1 MKINYCCTYWGC
13 EQDTPKAFVDK
24 VLTAGYEGIEISLP
38 PATETFTHLFLKEL
52 DAIRKNKP
60 DFIFIAQHLTT
71 PGTDTV
77 GQYIRKMEKNLLK
90 LCRYNPTF
98 INSHTGKDFYSFDEN
113 CSVLEAVSNISQKT
127 GVRILHETHR
137 GRFSFHAATLLPYLQ
152 KFPQLELVGDLSHFC
167 TVSESLLA
175 DQQHILELIIPH
187 IKHLHARVGHQQ
199 GPQVNNPFAP
209 EWQEHVAVFLAWW
222 KQIISHREHADNA
235 LFTITP
241 EFGPAPYMPAMPF
254 TQEPLSNQ
262 WELNCSMKEYLLNQ
276 LKSYEN

>member
-1 MKINYCCTYWGC
+1 LKINYCCTYWGC
-13 EQDTPKAFVDK
+13 EQDSPNVFVDK
-24 VLTAGYEGIEISLP
+24 VLAAGYEGIEISLP
-38 PATETFTHLFLKEL
+38 PTPETFTPHFLKEL
-52 DAIRKNKP
+52 EGIRLNKP
-60 DFIFIAQHLTT
+60 NFIFIAQHLTS

-77 GQYIRKMEKNLLK
+77 EQYIRKMEKNLLE
-90 LCRYNPTF
+90 LTSYNPTF

-113 CSVLEAVSNISQKT
+113 CSVIEAALNISQKT

-137 GRFSFHAATLLPYLQ
+137 GRFSYHAASLLPYLQ
-152 KFPQLELVGDLSHFC
+152 KFPELELVGDLSHFC

-175 DQQHILELIIPH
+175 DQQHILQEIIPH
-187 IKHLHARVGHQQ
+187 IAHLHARVGHEQ

-209 EWQEHVAVFLAWW
+209 EWQEHLAVFLAWW
-222 KQIISHREHADNA
+222 KEIINHRKNTSKE

-262 WELNCSMKEYLLNQ
+262 WELNCTMKDYLINQ
-276 LKSYEN
+276 LN

>member
-13 EQDTPKAFVDK
+13 EQDSPNVFVDK
-24 VLTAGYEGIEISLP
+24 VLAAGYEGIEISLP
-38 PATETFTHLFLKEL
+38 PTPETFTPHFLKEL
-52 DAIRKNKP
+52 EGIRLNKP
-60 DFIFIAQHLTT
+60 NFIFIAQHLTS

-77 GQYIRKMEKNLLK
+77 EQYIRKMEKNLLE
-90 LCRYNPTF
+90 LTSYNPTF

-113 CSVLEAVSNISQKT
+113 CSVIEAALNISQKT

-137 GRFSFHAATLLPYLQ
+137 GRFSYHAASLLPYLQ
-152 KFPQLELVGDLSHFC
+152 KFPELELVGDLSHFC

-175 DQQHILELIIPH
+175 DQQHILQEIIPH
-187 IKHLHARVGHQQ
+187 MAHLHARVGHEQ

-209 EWQEHVAVFLAWW
+209 EWQEHLAVFLAWW
-222 KQIISHREHADNA
+222 KEIINHRKNTSKEF
-235 LFTITP
+235 FTITP

-262 WELNCSMKEYLLNQ
+262 WELNCTMKDYLINQ
-276 LKSYEN
+276 LN

>member
-1 MKINYCCTYWGC
+1 LKINYCCTYWGC
-13 EQDTPKAFVDK
+13 EQYSPNVFVDK
-24 VLTAGYEGIEISLP
+24 VLAAGYEGIEISLP
-38 PATETFTHLFLKEL
+38 PTPETFTPHFLKEL
-52 DAIRKNKP
+52 DAIKLNKP
-60 DFIFIAQHLTT
+60 NFIYIAQHLTS

-77 GQYIRKMEKNLLK
+77 EQYIRNMEKNLLE
-90 LCRYNPTF
+90 LTSYNPIF

-113 CSVLEAVSNISQKT
+113 CSVIEAALNISQKT

-137 GRFSFHAATLLPYLQ
+137 GRFSYHAASLLPYLQ
-152 KFPQLELVGDLSHFC
+152 KFPELELVGDLSHFC

-175 DQQHILELIIPH
+175 DQQHILQEIIPH
-187 IKHLHARVGHQQ
+187 MAHLHARVGHEQ

-209 EWQEHVAVFLAWW
+209 EWQEHLAVFLAWW
-222 KQIISHREHADNA
+222 KQIINHNKATENE

-262 WELNCSMKEYLLNQ
+262 WELNCTMKDYLINQ
-276 LKSYEN
+276 LN

>member
-1 MKINYCCTYWGC
+1 M
-13 EQDTPKAFVDK
+13 A
-24 VLTAGYEGIEISLP
+24 AGYEGIEISLP
-38 PATETFTHLFLKEL
+38 PTPETFTPHFLKEL
-52 DAIRKNKP
+52 EGIRLNKP
-60 DFIFIAQHLTT
+60 NFIFIAQHLTS

-77 GQYIRKMEKNLLK
+77 EQYIRKMEKNLLE
-90 LCRYNPTF
+90 LTSYNPTF

-137 GRFSFHAATLLPYLQ
+137 GRFSYHAASLLPYLQ
-152 KFPQLELVGDLSHFC
+152 KFPELELIGDLSHFC

-175 DQQHILELIIPH
+175 DQQHILQEIIPH
-187 IKHLHARVGHQQ
+187 MAHLHARVGHEQ

-209 EWQEHVAVFLAWW
+209 EWQEHLAVFLAWW
-222 KQIISHREHADNA
+222 KQIINHNKATGNE

-262 WELNCSMKEYLLNQ
+262 WELNCTMKDYLINQ
-276 LKSYEN
+276 LN

>member
-13 EQDTPKAFVDK
+13 EQDSPNVFVDK
-24 VLTAGYEGIEISLP
+24 VLAAGYEGIEISLP
-38 PATETFTHLFLKEL
+38 PSPETFTPHFLKEL
-52 DAIRKNKP
+52 EGIRLNKP
-60 DFIFIAQHLTT
+60 NFIFIAQHLTS

-77 GQYIRKMEKNLLK
+77 EQYILKMEKNLLE
-90 LCRYNPTF
+90 LTSYNPTF

-113 CSVLEAVSNISQKT
+113 CSVIEAALNISQKT

-137 GRFSFHAATLLPYLQ
+137 GRFSYHAASLHTYLQ
-152 KFPQLELVGDLSHFC
+152 KFPELELVGDLSHFC

-175 DQQHILELIIPH
+175 DQQHILQEIIPH
-187 IKHLHARVGHQQ
+187 MAHLHARVGHEQ

-209 EWQEHVAVFLAWW
+209 EWQEHLAVFLAWW
-222 KQIISHREHADNA
+222 KEIINHRKNTSKE

-262 WELNCSMKEYLLNQ
+262 WELNCTMKDYLINQ
-276 LKSYEN
+276 LN

>member
-13 EQDTPKAFVDK
+13 EQDSPNVFVDK
-24 VLTAGYEGIEISLP
+24 VLAAGYEGIEISLP
-38 PATETFTHLFLKEL
+38 PSPETFTPHFLKEL
-52 DAIRKNKP
+52 EGIRLNKP
-60 DFIFIAQHLTT
+60 NFIFIAQHLTS

-77 GQYIRKMEKNLLK
+77 EQYILKMEKNLLG
-90 LCRYNPTF
+90 LTSYNPTF

-113 CSVLEAVSNISQKT
+113 CSVIEAALNISQKT

-137 GRFSFHAATLLPYLQ
+137 GRFSYHAASLHPYLQ
-152 KFPQLELVGDLSHFC
+152 KFPELELVGDLSHFC

-175 DQQHILELIIPH
+175 DQQHILQEIIPH
-187 IKHLHARVGHQQ
+187 MAHLHARVGHEQ

-209 EWQEHVAVFLAWW
+209 EWQEHLAVFLAWW
-222 KQIISHREHADNA
+222 KEIINHRKNTSKE

-262 WELNCSMKEYLLNQ
+262 WELNCTMKDYLINQ
-276 LKSYEN
+276 LN

>member
-13 EQDTPKAFVDK
+13 EQDSPNVFVDK
-24 VLTAGYEGIEISLP
+24 VLAAGYEGIEISLP
-38 PATETFTHLFLKEL
+38 PTPETFTPHFLKEL
-52 DAIRKNKP
+52 EGIRLNKP
-60 DFIFIAQHLTT
+60 NFIFIAQHLTS

-77 GQYIRKMEKNLLK
+77 EQYIRKMEKNLLE
-90 LCRYNPTF
+90 LTSYNPTF

-113 CSVLEAVSNISQKT
+113 CSVIEAALNISQKT

-137 GRFSFHAATLLPYLQ
+137 GRFSYHAASLLPYLQ
-152 KFPQLELVGDLSHFC
+152 KFPELELVGDLSHFC

-175 DQQHILELIIPH
+175 DQQHILQEIIPH
-187 IKHLHARVGHQQ
+187 MAHLHARVGHEQ

-209 EWQEHVAVFLAWW
+209 EWQEHLAVFLAWW
-222 KQIISHREHADNA
+222 KEIINHRKNTSKE

-262 WELNCSMKEYLLNQ
+262 WELNCTMKDYLINQ
-276 LKSYEN
+276 LN

>member
-13 EQDTPKAFVDK
+13 EQDSPNVFVDK
-24 VLTAGYEGIEISLP
+24 VLAAGYEGIEISLP
-38 PATETFTHLFLKEL
+38 PTPETFTPHFLKEL
-52 DAIRKNKP
+52 EGIRLNKP
-60 DFIFIAQHLTT
+60 NFIFIAQHLTS

-77 GQYIRKMEKNLLK
+77 EQYIRKMEKNLLE
-90 LCRYNPTF
+90 LTSYNPTF

-113 CSVLEAVSNISQKT
+113 CSVLEAALNISQKT

-137 GRFSFHAATLLPYLQ
+137 GRFSYHAASLLPYLQ
-152 KFPQLELVGDLSHFC
+152 KFPELELVGDLSHFC

-175 DQQHILELIIPH
+175 DQQHILQEIIPH
-187 IKHLHARVGHQQ
+187 MAHLHARVGHEQ

-209 EWQEHVAVFLAWW
+209 EWQEHLAVFLAWW
-222 KQIISHREHADNA
+222 KEIINHRKNTSKE

-262 WELNCSMKEYLLNQ
+262 WELNCTMKDYLINQ
-276 LKSYEN
+276 LN

>member
-13 EQDTPKAFVDK
+13 EQDSPNVFVNK
-24 VLTAGYEGIEISLP
+24 VLAAGYEGIEISLP
-38 PATETFTHLFLKEL
+38 PTPETFTPHFLKEL
-52 DAIRKNKP
+52 EGIRLNKP
-60 DFIFIAQHLTT
+60 NFIFIAQHLTS

-77 GQYIRKMEKNLLK
+77 EQYIRKMEKNLLE
-90 LCRYNPTF
+90 LTSYNPTF

-113 CSVLEAVSNISQKT
+113 CSVIEAALNISQKT

-137 GRFSFHAATLLPYLQ
+137 GRFSYHAASLLPYLQ
-152 KFPQLELVGDLSHFC
+152 KFPELELVGDLSHFC

-175 DQQHILELIIPH
+175 DQQHILQEIIPH
-187 IKHLHARVGHQQ
+187 MAHLHARVGHEQ

-209 EWQEHVAVFLAWW
+209 EWQEHLAVFLAWW
-222 KQIISHREHADNA
+222 KEIINHRKNTSKE

-262 WELNCSMKEYLLNQ
+262 WELNCTMKDYLINQ
-276 LKSYEN
+276 LN